1 MVIASFGVL
10 IAASASALVPGSD
23 RFRIALWLSAAG
35 SALILAAAIDV
46 VHSGSAVSFD
56 LWSPA
61 PYAEMRVQMDP
72 LGAVFAAI
80 IGGVGFASS
89 LFGVGYARHGVREN
103 FVYPL
108 FLLAMLLV
116 AGAANVYTFAMAWEC
131 MALTSFVLVIG
142 DGLAKP
148 QRNAA
153 ILYLGIT
160 HVATVFVVAS
170 FLIIAHEAGS
180 SAFTDISSAHISGF
194 SASLAFVFAL
204 VGFGT
209 KAGLVPLHIW
219 LPRAHPVAPS
229 HVSALMS
236 AAMVKTGIYG
246 MTRVGI
252 GFLEP
257 GEEWWGVL
265 LIGVG
270 TLSTLLGIL
279 YALME
284 RDAKRVLAYSTVE
297 NIGIITVAVGAT
309 VSFRAAGEDAL
320 ASAALL
326 AALLHATNHAWF
338 KTLLFLGAGTIQRST
353 HTLNLDRLGGLL
365 KRMPATGTAMLAGS
379 LAVAALPPFNGFV
392 GEWMLLRSL
401 VSLAG
406 SSAGSASQ
414 IAALTALGGLALTG
428 GLAVACF
435 VRLFGMAFLGLPR
448 SDGAR
453 QATEPSRLM
462 YAVLGG
468 LALGT
473 LATGVA
479 AAWIVDWLD
488 IVPNG
493 LLGAQAVAVQDDHRI
508 ALASGGTLSPAI
520 LAGLLIL
527 SAPVPWFIARAIL
540 GQMRRSTGPTW
551 STGVVFQPSM
561 QYTATSFSK
570 PIRLFFRSVLA
581 PERRIDVEYHD
592 GSPLPRLVRYAG
604 GVPELFEDRVYL
616 PMRAAV
622 VWAAGRLRLLQSGSV
637 QLYLLYIAA
646 ALVVLLVVYR

>member
-1 MVIASFGVL
+1 LTGGARIDSSALVIGSFGVL
-10 IAASASALVPGSD
+10 IAASASALVPRSGSL
-23 RFRIALWLSAAG
+23 RIGLLLCVVA
-35 SALILAAAIDV
+35 SALVLAAAIEIV
-46 VHSGSAVSFD
+46 RSGSAVSFD

-61 PYAEMRVQMDP
+61 PYAAMRIHLDP

-80 IGGVGFASS
+80 IGGVGLVSS
-89 LFGVGYARHGVREN
+89 LFGIDYARHGPREN

-108 FLLAMLLV
+108 FLLSMLMV
-116 AGAANVYTFAMAWEC
+116 TAAANVYTFVMAWEC
-131 MALTSFVLVIG
+131 MALTSFILVIG

-170 FLIIAHEAGS
+170 FLILANEAGS
-180 SAFTDISSAHISGF
+180 SSFSDMALNATHTSGF
-194 SASLAFVFAL
+194 PASLAFVFAL

-209 KAGLVPLHIW
+209 KAGLVPFHIW

-246 MTRVGI
+246 IVRVGI
-252 GFLEP
+252 GFLGP

-270 TLSTLLGIL
+270 TVSALLGIL

-297 NIGIITVAVGAT
+297 NVGIITIALGAA
-309 VSFRAAGEDAL
+309 VSFRAAGENAL

-326 AALLHATNHAWF
+326 AALLHCMNHAWF

-365 KRMPATGTAMLAGS
+365 KRMPATGSAMLAGS

-401 VSLAG
+401 VSLAA
-406 SSAGSASQ
+406 SPAGSASQ
-414 IAALTALGGLALTG
+414 IAALAALGGLALTA

-448 SDGAR
+448 SDGAKH
-453 QATEPSRLM
+453 ATEPSRLM
-462 YAVLGG
+462 YVVLCA

-479 AAWIVDWLD
+479 AAPFHKPNVVD
-488 IVPNG
+488 
-493 LLGAQAVAVQDDHRI
+493 
-508 ALASGGTLSPAI
+508 
-520 LAGLLIL
+520 
-527 SAPVPWFIARAIL
+527 
-540 GQMRRSTGPTW
+540 RRRVSTGDAVH
-551 STGVVFQPSM
+551 S
-561 QYTATSFSK
+561 
-570 PIRLFFRSVLA
+570 
-581 PERRIDVEYHD
+581 DVILQAD
-592 GSPLPRLVRYAG
+592 PPLLPFCSGSGASCRC
-604 GVPELFEDRVYL
+604 GVPRRV
-616 PMRAAV
+616 
-622 VWAAGRLRLLQSGSV
+622 AG
-637 QLYLLYIAA
+637 AA
-646 ALVVLLVVYR
+646 ARYIHRWRPRTLRGTSLPSAACSRGVGCRPSTAASER

>member
-1 MVIASFGVL
+1 MIGSFGVL
-10 IAASASALVPGSD
+10 IAASASAFVPASG
-23 RFRIALWLSAAG
+23 RFRIGLWLSAVA
-35 SALILAAAIDV
+35 SALAVAAAIDI
-46 VHSGSAVSFD
+46 VHSGSAASFE

-61 PYAEMRVQMDP
+61 PYAEMRVRLDP
-72 LGAVFAAI
+72 LGAVFAAVV
-80 IGGVGFASS
+80 GGVGLASS

-103 FVYPL
+103 VVYPL
-108 FLLAMLLV
+108 FLLSMLLV
-116 AGAANVYTFAMAWEC
+116 AAAANVYTFVMAWEC
-131 MALTSFVLVIG
+131 MALTSFILVIG
-142 DGLAKP
+142 DGIARP

-153 ILYLGIT
+153 VLYLGIT

-180 SAFTDISSAHISGF
+180 TSFTDMTSTQVTGF

-204 VGFGT
+204 LGFGT

-252 GFLEP
+252 SFLGP

-270 TLSTLLGIL
+270 TVSALLGIL

-297 NIGIITVAVGAT
+297 NIGIITIALGAA

-326 AALLHATNHAWF
+326 AALLHACNHAWY
-338 KTLLFLGAGTIQRST
+338 KTLLFLGAGTIQRSA

-365 KRMPATGTAMLAGS
+365 KRMPATGSAMLAGS

-414 IAALTALGGLALTG
+414 IAALGALGGLALTA

-448 SDGAR
+448 SEEASR
-453 QATEPSRLM
+453 ATEPSRLM
-462 YAVLGG
+462 FAVLGA
-468 LALGT
+468 LAIGT
-473 LATGVA
+473 LATGLA
-479 AAWIVDWLD
+479 AAWVVDWLRA
-488 IVPNG
+488 VPDA
-493 LLGAQAVAVQDDHRI
+493 LVGAPAATVQDNHRI
-508 ALASGGTLSPAI
+508 ALGSGGSLSPAI
-520 LAGLLIL
+520 LGGLLIL
-527 SAPVPWFIARAIL
+527 LAPLPWVLARVIA
-540 GQMRRSTGPTW
+540 GPVRRSTGATW
-551 STGVVFQPSM
+551 STGVVFQPAM

-570 PIRLFFRSVLA
+570 PIRLFFSFILA

-604 GVPELFEDRVYL
+604 GVPELFEERVYL
-616 PMRAAV
+616 PMRAAA

-637 QLYLLYIAA
+637 QVYLLYIAA